1 MPKKYDVANVAMP
14 PGLTADQAEQFITDL
29 ATSIN
34 AADPEMKAKSNRD
47 YKPQPKDG
55 DPAPVPGTGA
65 MQPLYFC
72 HNK

>member
-1 MPKKYDVANVAMP
+1 MP

-34 AADPEMKAKSNRD
+34 AANPKMKAKSNKNYQPD
-47 YKPQPKDG
+47 PQVG